1 MRTSFRSMTWKLLAC
16 ALFVV
21 LWSGSRSQATERL
34 SNVCPK
40 DPIKFADIKKQA
52 AANDPK
58 AQATLASCYEL
69 GRNVK
74 PSRAEVIHWL
84 ALAAKQEYAPAE
96 HELGRIYLYGRGV
109 PADYKQALIWEEKA
123 AQRGERRAQ

>member
-1 MRTSFRSMTWKLLAC
+1 MQTSFQRLRWKLLAC
-16 ALFVV
+16 V
-21 LWSGSRSQATERL
+21 LVLCTSLYPKCDAQERK
-34 SNVCPK
+34 SNVCPR
-40 DPIKFADIKKQA
+40 DPMKFGEIQKQA
-52 AANDPK
+52 AANVAK

-74 PSRAEVIHWL
+74 PSRAEVLHWL